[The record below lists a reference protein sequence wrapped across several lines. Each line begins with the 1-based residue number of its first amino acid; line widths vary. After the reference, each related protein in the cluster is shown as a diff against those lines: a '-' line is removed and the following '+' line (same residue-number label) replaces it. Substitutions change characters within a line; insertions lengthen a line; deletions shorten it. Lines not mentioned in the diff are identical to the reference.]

1 MEKENLLKK
10 LSDCVVDME
19 EELVVD
25 VAKEYIQEGYD
36 PQDGIMDGLVDGM
49 KRASALFDEEEYYIP
64 ELLSC
69 SDAMNAGIDELHSHM
84 AKEAK
89 GKSMGKVVLAVVH
102 GDTHDIGKDLLRI
115 MLETNGFTVIDIGRD
130 VPSEKIVDVAV
141 ENGADVIALSS
152 LMTTTMPSMKQVI
165 DITEERGIRKNFKII
180 VGGAPV
186 SKKFADSIGA
196 DGYSSNA
203 IGAVHLVESL
213 LGVGIA

>member
-25 VAKEYIQEGYD
+25 AAKEYIQEGYD

-49 KRASALFDEEEYYIP
+49 KRASVLFDEEEYYIP

-69 SDAMNAGIDELHSHM
+69 SDAMNAGIDELQAHM
-84 AKEAK
+84 NKETKEKSA
-89 GKSMGKVVLAVVH
+89 GKIVLAVVH

-115 MLETNGFTVIDIGRD
+115 MLETNGFTVINLGRD
-130 VPSEKIVDVAV
+130 VPSEKIVEEAIKH
-141 ENGADVIALSS
+141 EADIIALSS
-152 LMTTTMPSMKQVI
+152 LMTTTMPNMKQVI
-165 DITEERGIRKNFKII
+165 DITEERGIRNNFKII

-186 SKKFADSIGA
+186 SKKYADSIGA

-213 LGVGIA
+213 LGVSIA